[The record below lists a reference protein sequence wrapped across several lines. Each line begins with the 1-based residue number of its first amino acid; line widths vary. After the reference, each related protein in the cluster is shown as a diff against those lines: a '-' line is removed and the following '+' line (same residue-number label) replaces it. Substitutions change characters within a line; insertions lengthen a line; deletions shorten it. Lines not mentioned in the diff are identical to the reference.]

1 MLTLTSI
8 EPLSAGRVKRMKDRP
23 KDELHLHV
31 ADFANLSA
39 AMIVLAEMAPDRMT
53 MSQAIFFLVAASA
66 DLAGKRPTYS
76 EVREALGDDINRT
89 LHTTYRI
96 VLEPSRV
103 YPKGLGWMTR
113 ETNPADN
120 REKFLRLTKKG
131 REVMK
136 EVLRALG
143 KDID

>member
-1 MLTLTSI
+1 M
-8 EPLSAGRVKRMKDRP
+8 AKDG
-23 KDELHLHV
+23 LHLHV
-31 ADFANLSA
+31 GDLTDLSA

-53 MSQAIFFLVAASA
+53 MSQGIFFLVAAAA

-76 EVREALGDDINRT
+76 DVREALGDDINRT

-120 REKFLRLTKKG
+120 REKFLSLTPKG
-131 REVMK
+131 RKVIK

-143 KDID
+143 KEID